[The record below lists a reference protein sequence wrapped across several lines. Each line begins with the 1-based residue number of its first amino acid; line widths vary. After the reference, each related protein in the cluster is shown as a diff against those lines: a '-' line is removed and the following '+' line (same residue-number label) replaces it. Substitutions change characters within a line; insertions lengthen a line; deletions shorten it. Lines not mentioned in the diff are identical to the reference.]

1 MSGTQLKEILSK
13 TGLSLTE
20 ISDKLQTSTQNL
32 NSMFKASDVRTGLIE
47 RLCAV
52 LDMDITDFIKSDR
65 IAKIEHSVSHLGN
78 NNKNINNT
86 TDASL
91 LRIMERQSEQITT
104 AQQQISDLIEIL
116 KKQ

>member
-1 MSGTQLKEILSK
+1 MDGKSIKDILYRQNIPFKDIAERLGTSP
-13 TGLSLTE
+13 
-20 ISDKLQTSTQNL
+20 QNFNNL
-32 NSMFKASDVRTGLIE
+32 LGTSDVKSGLIE
-47 RLCAV
+47 RLCDV
-52 LDMDITDFIKSDR
+52 LGMDITDFIPSKKVST
-65 IAKIEHSVSHLGN
+65 IEHSVSHVGN